1 MSAKPMTAAAAI
13 MASNANR
20 QSAPSPTPTP
30 ATKTQGNQASQLTEL
45 EPELPVESLKVDSL
59 VYSAFPLKTVLSIFF
74 LFFCILDEIG
84 LMFFLPDEF
93 RLS

>member
-20 QSAPSPTPTP
+20 QNAPSPTPVPANKTP
-30 ATKTQGNQASQLTEL
+30 GSQGSLLTEL

-59 VYSAFPLKTVLSIFF
+59 VGILSSASFSCFFFFDNDGFSLSFF
-74 LFFCILDEIG
+74 GIY
-84 LMFFLPDEF
+84 
-93 RLS
+93 